1 MKELKK
7 LNLFILFFTLF
18 GILIFTSF
26 RIIYDTTTSQE
37 ESIKDFL
44 SKQVTFKAREVE
56 NYLINFREDIN
67 YNISIDTFTNVDGNF
82 EFTQEQMSGIKR
94 LYSKYQDTIEGIE
107 IFSKDRTKSLI
118 RKNNNYF
125 EFSPITYKKNDLIN
139 VEKIRRSDKSERYS
153 CIFPIFNDKGQV
165 IENIIF
171 YINLKTLIANKLK
184 GVFIGESSIFW
195 IITENGE
202 TLEIETSSSNYSLEL
217 GDDGKNIL
225 EDVQSN
231 FAGTRLH
238 SLKHQEKKIEV
249 ISSYYPITFNSI
261 KVSLVYSLL
270 RDEVIGKIEWTLR
283 YIGMI
288 FIVIIFLIL
297 FLFIFIFID
306 ERKKN
311 RINESIQKKTLEMS
325 EYRRAFLEQGAL
337 GIIVTDRKGLIE
349 EASMRACDIFGY
361 SFFEFTNE
369 AIEILFDDLSGL
381 NDFFSS
387 KKKVKNKINIS
398 LEKTLLKKDKEKIW
412 CKIYLSGMDLEVGTD
427 KYIWTFLD
435 ITERK
440 KNEEELVVEKNR
452 AEVANKIKS
461 EFLANMSHE
470 IRTPMNAIIGFSEL
484 LDQYVTGNRG
494 NDYLKGIKIAGKNL
508 LNIINDILDLS
519 KIEAE
524 ELHIK
529 NVVFDI
535 YLLAEELKQLF
546 DKKTSEKGLI
556 LKISTKSDVPKILIG
571 DEVRIRQV
579 LVNLIGN
586 AVKFT
591 DKGQV
596 EVNIEANNID
606 KNSISLVITVSDT
619 GIGIDKEF
627 LKEIFEPFK
636 QEESNNRRNYG
647 GTGLGLAISKK
658 LVSKM
663 GGTLEVK
670 SDKNLGSTFT
680 IILNKIYYRTDISVL
695 VDKNKELAELDF
707 MDQNIVICE
716 SQLLDVEVMKGYL
729 KENKVKIFSTTNL
742 AETQSII
749 SEAEIKLIL
758 IDMELVKVN
767 NYEFINFIKT
777 NKPDIRIIGIT
788 ASVIGGKL
796 EEYRVKCDALLFK
809 PVSKFELLFVL
820 KKQLSHKNRSRKTEK
835 DNVVLLSEHKTL
847 IRGTYINKWQDIK
860 KIMANTDIEE
870 FSQELIDYSNEIK
883 SEFLKEYA
891 ENLMK
896 LAQNFDIIKMKEEF
910 LKFNDYFEE

>member
-107 IFSKDRTKSLI
+107 IFSKDRTKSLV

-249 ISSYYPITFNSI
+249 ISSYYPITFNNI
-261 KVSLVYSLL
+261 KLSLVYSLL

-283 YIGMI
+283 YIGII

-311 RINESIQKKTLEMS
+311 RINELIQKKTLEMS

-369 AIEILFDDLSGL
+369 TIEVLFDDLRGL

-494 NDYLKGIKIAGKNL
+494 YDYLKGIKIAGKNL

-767 NYEFINFIKT
+767 SYEFINFIKT
-777 NKPDIRIIGIT
+777 NKPDIKIIGIT

-809 PVSKFELLFVL
+809 PVSKYELLFVL